1 MRNRF
6 DEQLARLNDELTE
19 MGSLCESAIH
29 SATQALFESQR
40 PHEAIAKTAEVY
52 EEIVRKERS
61 IETLC
66 MRLLL
71 QQQPVARD
79 LRVISSALKMIYD
92 MQRIGNQAS
101 DITEIVRFVRGE
113 DVLNRIH
120 IKKMTS
126 AVIKMVTDSIAS
138 FVSKDLV
145 LAQSV
150 IAYDDVVDE
159 LFTKVREELIGI
171 LTQHPNSGAVCVDL
185 LMVSKYLERI
195 GDHAVNIAG
204 WVAYSITGT
213 HVPIS

>member
-1 MRNRF
+1 MRDRF
-6 DEQLARLNDELTE
+6 NEQLEQLNVELIK
-19 MGSLCESAIH
+19 MGALCE
-29 SATQALFESQR
+29 
-40 PHEAIAKTAEVY
+40 EAISAATKALLDGDDALRESAAAAER
-52 EEIVRKERS
+52 EIDQKERD
-61 IETLC
+61 IENLC
-66 MRLLL
+66 MKLLL

-101 DITEIVRFVRGE
+101 DITEIIRFVKGE
-113 DVLNRIH
+113 DVINRIH
-120 IKKMTS
+120 IKKMT
-126 AVIKMVTDSIAS
+126 AATTKMVADSISS

-159 LFTKVREELIGI
+159 LFSKVREELVGI
-171 LTQHPNSGAVCVDL
+171 LTRHPDSGAVCVDL

-204 WVAYSITGT
+204 WVVYSIAGT
-213 HVPIS
+213 HAPTT

>member
-6 DEQLARLNDELTE
+6 DEQLAHLNTELTE
-19 MGSLCESAIH
+19 MGSLCESAIN
-29 SATQALFESQR
+29 SATQALFESER
-40 PHEAIAKTAEVY
+40 PHEAIERTAELY
-52 EEIVRKERS
+52 EEIARKERS
-61 IETLC
+61 VENLC

-79 LRVISSALKMIYD
+79 LRIISSALKMIYD

-101 DITEIVRFVRGE
+101 DITEIIRFVRGE
-113 DVLNRIH
+113 EVINRIH

-126 AVIKMVTDSIAS
+126 AVTKMVTDSIAS

-159 LFTKVREELIGI
+159 LFAKVRAELIGI
-171 LTQHPNSGAVCVDL
+171 LTQHPDSGAVCVDL
-185 LMVSKYLERI
+185 LMVSK
-195 GDHAVNIAG
+195 
-204 WVAYSITGT
+204 
-213 HVPIS
+213 

>member
-1 MRNRF
+1 MRSRF
-6 DEQLARLNDELTE
+6 EEQLAQLHRELIE
-19 MGSLCESAIH
+19 MGALCERVI
-29 SATQALFESQR
+29 ALASRALTTGDKSLAQQVPPLDR
-40 PHEAIAKTAEVY
+40 DID
-52 EEIVRKERS
+52 RKERD
-61 IETLC
+61 IENLC
-66 MRLLL
+66 MKLLL

-101 DITEIVRFVRGE
+101 DITEIIRFVKGE
-113 DVLNRIH
+113 DVINRIH
-120 IKKMTS
+120 IKKMT
-126 AVIKMVTDSIAS
+126 AATTKMVADSISS

-159 LFTKVREELIGI
+159 LFSKVREELVGI
-171 LTQHPNSGAVCVDL
+171 LTRHPDSGAVCVDL

-204 WVAYSITGT
+204 WVVYSIAGT
-213 HVPIS
+213 HAPTT

>member
-1 MRNRF
+1 MMRNRF
-6 DEQLARLNDELTE
+6 DQQLEQLHADLIT
-19 MGSLCESAIH
+19 MGNLCE
-29 SATQALFESQR
+29 T
-40 PHEAIAKTAEVY
+40 AIAAAVDAATKGDEAMAKAAIADDSKIDEM
-52 EEIVRKERS
+52 ERS
-61 IETLC
+61 IEHLC
-66 MRLLL
+66 LKLLL

-101 DITEIVRFVRGE
+101 DITEIIRFVKGE
-113 DVLNRIH
+113 DVINRIH
-120 IKKMTS
+120 IKKMT
-126 AVIKMVTDSIAS
+126 AATTKMVADSISS

-159 LFTKVREELIGI
+159 LFSKVREELVGI
-171 LTQHPNSGAVCVDL
+171 LTRHPDSGAVCVDL

-204 WVAYSITGT
+204 WVVYSIAGT
-213 HVPIS
+213 HAPTT